1 MFLSIGRLEKKGKI
15 HIQNKKEVVTTAE
28 WVVQEAGVEV
38 TTGNPIGEGIVVI
51 VEVHHQKRDIVYI
64 LQI

>member
-1 MFLSIGRLEKKGKI
+1 M
-15 HIQNKKEVVTTAE
+15 VTTAE

>member
-1 MFLSIGRLEKKGKI
+1 MSNCRLEKKGKI
-15 HIQNKKEVVTTAE
+15 HIQNKKEVVNTAE